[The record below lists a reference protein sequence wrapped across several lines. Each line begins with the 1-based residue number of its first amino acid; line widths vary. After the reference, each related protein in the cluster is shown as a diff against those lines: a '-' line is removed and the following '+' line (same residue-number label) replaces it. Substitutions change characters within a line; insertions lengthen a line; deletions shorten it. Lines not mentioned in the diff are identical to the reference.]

1 LIWCINGGQEGT
13 ASLETAVT
21 QDIRMSVRICTYET
35 RHAPHKRNF
44 DTDIRDHRLPTDR
57 TGRDAQLGE
66 RPMLR
71 CGAFLSAVPFD
82 PYYWEILADQDE
94 VIRLTVTLAGHYWI
108 ISPGR

>member
-1 LIWCINGGQEGT
+1 MGEGRRGLPLSKLLLHKTSECQCAYAHTKHAMRRINE
-13 ASLETAVT
+13 
-21 QDIRMSVRICTYET
+21 
-35 RHAPHKRNF
+35 NF

-66 RPMLR
+66 RPTLR